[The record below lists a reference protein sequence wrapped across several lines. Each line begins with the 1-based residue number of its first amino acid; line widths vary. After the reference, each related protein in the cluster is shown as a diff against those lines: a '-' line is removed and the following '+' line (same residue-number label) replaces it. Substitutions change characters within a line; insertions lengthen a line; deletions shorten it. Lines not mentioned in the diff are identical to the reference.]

1 MEIKIKVSKELHR
14 QFKVLCV
21 QKGSNMQ
28 KELEQFIRDRIALVG
43 GQREKG

>member
-28 KELEQFIRDRIALVG
+28 KELEQFIRDRVALIEG
-43 GQREKG
+43 NHGKG